1 MIVNDKYEIKSELG
15 SGAFGKLYMGK
26 HIYSGDSVAI
36 KLQSDD
42 GAVIIQNEARILKL
56 LLDVEGV
63 PNIKTFGKQDGI
75 YYMVIDLLSEPAE
88 RFFKNIELRL

>member
-1 MIVNDKYEIKSELG
+1 MIVNDKYKIQSELG

-26 HIYSGDSVAI
+26 HIYMVFGAI

-63 PNIKTFGKQDGI
+63 PKIKTFVSKMEYI
-75 YYMVIDLLSEPAE
+75 IW
-88 RFFKNIELRL
+88 